1 MLADQG
7 VLFREA
13 FCAAPTCSGSRASL
27 LTGQYCHNNGMM
39 GLAHRGWTL
48 NDYGKHWVHTL
59 REAGYR
65 SVLIGE
71 QHISTDPRVIG
82 FDRVVEV
89 DSHRAEAVAPTT
101 IETLHQQP
109 EGPWF
114 LSVGFFETHR
124 SFFAPTSVR
133 DTLYS
138 LPPTGLPDVPAT
150 RRDMAAFKAS
160 ARSLDQGIGAV
171 LHALHDLDLTDN
183 TLVLCTT
190 DHGVAFPNAKATL
203 YDRGTGVMML
213 ARGPGGFTGGKV
225 LDAMVSHL
233 DVYPTICELA
243 GIGPPSW
250 LQGKSLMPIVRGETD
265 RLHDAIFAE
274 ITYHAAYEPQRS
286 ARTERWKYIRRFH
299 DYPHPVLAN
308 CDDSASKDLWVE
320 HGWGE
325 RLVPEEQLYTCSSLR
340 RGRNLAGDLVARRC
354 ADRDARAL
362 QTWMR
367 ETEIRSTGW
376 CCRLRGDDQ
385 RLNQLSPD
393 DPLTIIRADPAAT
406 SADAAPAGCVGVGRV
421 PAFALL
427 EDAHPA
433 VHRAHVPEPSRQ
445 VGPEVV
451 AEQRVEEEEAQEEAV
466 GDDQRALAAV
476 HTLQLVLQPSHP
488 SAHLLERLS
497 AMP

>member
-1 MLADQG
+1 MRPNILYIHSHDTGRYVQPYGFQVPTPNIQMLADQG

-48 NDYGKHWVHTL
+48 NDYGEHWVHTL

-265 RLHDAIFAE
+265 RLHDAVFAE

-325 RLVPEEQLYTCSSLR
+325 RLVPEEQLYDLLFDPDEGT
-340 RGRNLAGDLVARRC
+340 NLAGDPS
-354 ADRDARAL
+354 RDGVLIEMRERL

-367 ETEIRSTGW
+367 ETKDPLLDGPVLPPEGAMINEP
-376 CCRLRGDDQ
+376 
-385 RLNQLSPD
+385 NQLSPD
-393 DPLTIIRADPAAT
+393 DPLTIIRADPTAAT
-406 SADAAPAGCVGVGRV
+406 S
-421 PAFALL
+421 
-427 EDAHPA
+427 
-433 VHRAHVPEPSRQ
+433 S
-445 VGPEVV
+445 
-451 AEQRVEEEEAQEEAV
+451 
-466 GDDQRALAAV
+466 
-476 HTLQLVLQPSHP
+476 
-488 SAHLLERLS
+488 
-497 AMP
+497 